1 MSKELNSVKKRV
13 TVLEDENCKLHSQ
26 MKEINAKVKK
36 NTRNIEALRKT
47 NIVLALQER
56 NIPGDPNSKPRYSYQ
71 EIAEMYETN
80 ATNVCRIAKENNIER
95 RTKRTS

>member
-13 TVLEDENCKLHSQ
+13 AALEDENRKLQSQ
-26 MKEINAKVKK
+26 MKEIIAKVKK
-36 NTRNIEALRKT
+36 NTRDIEALRET
-47 NIVLALQER
+47 NIVSALQER
-56 NIPGDPNSKPRYSYQ
+56 NIPGDQNSKPRYSYQ